1 MVRRFLG
8 NYGKYDYIL
17 FLINYLN
24 MKKIYTFVVG
34 LVSAFAANTIHAQ
47 ITIFNYTGTTANY
60 VVPAGVTSIR
70 IDASG
75 AQGGDGS
82 GGSGGLGATMTGT
95 FSVTPG
101 ETLTVI
107 VGQQGAFYYNAGGGG
122 GGTGVLRDLDPLI
135 IAGGGGGAAVNE
147 VGKGG
152 VITETGGSSSGAGGS
167 AGNGGQKGYVGG
179 DCGWAAGGGGF
190 LGDGYGGAD
199 GGDGGPLPGVLSV
212 LGAGFSWVSGGLGG
226 TNGSCFFT
234 YPNAGA
240 WGCGGGGAGAY
251 GGGGGGGYSGGGGG
265 QYVDVVGEKG
275 GGGGGSYNEGSDQTN
290 TPANRTGNGQVIIE
304 VLCSGITVTVS
315 DDVICLGDS
324 FTLEGSGLGTIS
336 WDGGVENGVPF
347 TPAAAGVFTYT
358 SSSDDGGDCGYSL
371 DIEVIAVP
379 VVVAAVDETEV
390 CLGESVIFTGS
401 GADTYLW
408 DMGVTDGAA
417 FEPGL
422 GTEVYTVTG
431 TDAITGC
438 ENTDE
443 IEVVVND
450 LPTVVANATDNEI
463 CLGESFTLTGSGA
476 TAYVWTPDGT
486 LDGEEITPD
495 ATGTTT
501 YEVTGTDDN
510 GCVNTASIEVTVYEA
525 VTITYTTED
534 EMMGADGSIDIT
546 VTGGNPAY
554 SFDWD
559 NDGTGDF
566 DDTEDLT
573 GLAGG
578 TYVVVIEDEAG
589 CSATETI
596 VLNSQLGIEINVDN
610 NISIYPNPTTAHIT
624 ILAAGSFTYEITDVN
639 GQIVLVANG
648 VDTEEVSL
656 EELASGIYFVNL
668 TIADELT
675 TIRIVKN

>member
-212 LGAGFSWVSGGLGG
+212 LGAGFSWVSGGSGG

-534 EMMGADGSIDIT
+534 EMMGADGSIDIA

-589 CSATETI
+589 CSINESI
-596 VLNSQLGIEINVDN
+596 LVSSQLGVSTNALPTLA
-610 NISIYPNPTTAHIT
+610 IYPNPVR
-624 ILAAGSFTYEITDVN
+624 D
-639 GQIVLVANG
+639 
-648 VDTEEVSL
+648 
-656 EELASGIYFVNL
+656 NL
-668 TIADELT
+668 TITQEGNFVYQLVTLEGKVLLSGTGLNQKVIDMNEFAKGVYLLNVTENGQEVST
-675 TIRIVKN
+675 KVVVE

>member
-1 MVRRFLG
+1 MLLQ
-8 NYGKYDYIL
+8 YDFSIRY
-17 FLINYLN
+17 FS
-24 MKKIYTFVVG
+24 TFVKKAMKINFTFKSF
-34 LVSAFAANTIHAQ
+34 LCIALFAGTGSTQAQ
-47 ITIFNYTGTTANY
+47 ETTFDFTGAVQTYT
-60 VVPAGVTSIR
+60 VPLGVTSIQ
-70 IDASG
+70 IEAWG
-75 AQGGDGS
+75 AQGGGS
-82 GGSGGLGATMTGT
+82 EPCGGPIEDDGGLGG
-95 FSVTPG
+95 FSSGNLAVTPG
-101 ETLTVI
+101 QILNIYVGGKPITNFGTSSPGGFNGGGVAGQYGGGGGGASDVRVGGVSLSDRRI
-107 VGQQGAFYYNAGGGG
+107 VAGGGG
-122 GGTGVLRDLDPLI
+122 GGNAGCPNHGTGGSGGGYTGGNGISLLGWGTATGGTPLAGGI
-135 IAGGGGGAAVNE
+135 GSSGGSNGAFGVGGTGSYHVAGGGGGW
-147 VGKGG
+147 
-152 VITETGGSSSGAGGS
+152 
-167 AGNGGQKGYVGG
+167 Y
-179 DCGWAAGGGGF
+179 
-190 LGDGYGGAD
+190 
-199 GGDGGPLPGVLSV
+199 
-212 LGAGFSWVSGGLGG
+212 
-226 TNGSCFFT
+226 
-234 YPNAGA
+234 
-240 WGCGGGGAGAY
+240 GGGGAYAAGA
-251 GGGGGGGYSGGGGG
+251 
-265 QYVDVVGEKG
+265 
-275 GGGGGSYNEGSDQTN
+275 GGGSSYTAGVTEGATLSGI
-290 TPANRTGNGQVIIE
+290 RTGNGQVIIT
-304 VLCSGITVTVS
+304 VLCAPLTVTVS
-315 DDVICLGDS
+315 DEVVCLGDS
-324 FTLEGSGLGTIS
+324 FTIEGTGLGTIS

-358 SSSDDGGDCGYSL
+358 SSSDDGGDCGYSW

-401 GADTYLW
+401 GADTYSW

-534 EMMGADGSIDIT
+534 EMMGADGSIDIA

-578 TYVVVIEDEAG
+578 TYIVVVQDEAG
-589 CSATETI
+589 CSINESI
-596 VLNSQLGIEINVDN
+596 LVSSQLGVSTNALPTLA
-610 NISIYPNPTTAHIT
+610 IYPNPVRDNLTIT
-624 ILAAGSFTYEITDVN
+624 QEGNFVYQLVTLEGKVVVNGTGLNQKVIDMNEFAKGVYLLNVTVN
-639 GQIVLVANG
+639 GQ
-648 VDTEEVSL
+648 EVSTKVVV
-656 EELASGIYFVNL
+656 E
-668 TIADELT
+668 
-675 TIRIVKN
+675 

>member
-1 MVRRFLG
+1 M
-8 NYGKYDYIL
+8 
-17 FLINYLN
+17 
-24 MKKIYTFVVG
+24 
-34 LVSAFAANTIHAQ
+34 
-47 ITIFNYTGTTANY
+47 
-60 VVPAGVTSIR
+60 
-70 IDASG
+70 
-75 AQGGDGS
+75 
-82 GGSGGLGATMTGT
+82 
-95 FSVTPG
+95 
-101 ETLTVI
+101 
-107 VGQQGAFYYNAGGGG
+107 
-122 GGTGVLRDLDPLI
+122 
-135 IAGGGGGAAVNE
+135 
-147 VGKGG
+147 
-152 VITETGGSSSGAGGS
+152 
-167 AGNGGQKGYVGG
+167 
-179 DCGWAAGGGGF
+179 
-190 LGDGYGGAD
+190 
-199 GGDGGPLPGVLSV
+199 
-212 LGAGFSWVSGGLGG
+212 
-226 TNGSCFFT
+226 
-234 YPNAGA
+234 
-240 WGCGGGGAGAY
+240 
-251 GGGGGGGYSGGGGG
+251 
-265 QYVDVVGEKG
+265 VGEKG

-417 FEPGL
+417 FEPGV

-668 TIADELT
+668 TIDGELT
-675 TIRIVKN
+675 TVRVVKK

>member
-1 MVRRFLG
+1 MKINFTFKSFLC
-8 NYGKYDYIL
+8 IAL
-17 FLINYLN
+17 FAGTGSTQAQETTFDFTGAVQT
-24 MKKIYTFVVG
+24 YT
-34 LVSAFAANTIHAQ
+34 
-47 ITIFNYTGTTANY
+47 
-60 VVPAGVTSIR
+60 VPLGVTSIQ
-70 IDASG
+70 IEAWG
-75 AQGGDGS
+75 AQGGGS
-82 GGSGGLGATMTGT
+82 EPCGGPIEDDGGLGG
-95 FSVTPG
+95 FSSGNLAVTPG
-101 ETLTVI
+101 QILNIYVGGKPITNFGTSSPGGFNGGGVAGQYGGGGGGASDVRVGGVSLSDRRI
-107 VGQQGAFYYNAGGGG
+107 VAGGGG
-122 GGTGVLRDLDPLI
+122 GGNAGCPNHGTGGSGGGYTGGNGISLLGWGTATGGTPLAGGI
-135 IAGGGGGAAVNE
+135 GSSGGSNGAFGVGGTGSYHVAGGGGGW
-147 VGKGG
+147 
-152 VITETGGSSSGAGGS
+152 
-167 AGNGGQKGYVGG
+167 Y
-179 DCGWAAGGGGF
+179 
-190 LGDGYGGAD
+190 
-199 GGDGGPLPGVLSV
+199 
-212 LGAGFSWVSGGLGG
+212 
-226 TNGSCFFT
+226 
-234 YPNAGA
+234 
-240 WGCGGGGAGAY
+240 GGGGAYAAGA
-251 GGGGGGGYSGGGGG
+251 
-265 QYVDVVGEKG
+265 
-275 GGGGGSYNEGSDQTN
+275 GGGSSYTAGVTEGATLSGI
-290 TPANRTGNGQVIIE
+290 RTGNGQVIIT
-304 VLCSGITVTVS
+304 VLCAPLTVTVS
-315 DDVICLGDS
+315 DEVVCLGDS
-324 FTLEGSGLGTIS
+324 FTIEGTGLGTIS

-358 SSSDDGGDCGYSL
+358 SSSDDGGDCGFSL
-371 DIEVIAVP
+371 DIEVLALP
-379 VVVAAVDETEV
+379 TVVASVDETEV

-401 GADTYLW
+401 GADTYSW

-417 FEPGL
+417 FEPGV

-578 TYVVVIEDEAG
+578 TYIVVVQDEAG
-589 CSATETI
+589 CSINESI
-596 VLNSQLGIEINVDN
+596 LVSSQLGVSTNALPTLA
-610 NISIYPNPTTAHIT
+610 IYPNPVR
-624 ILAAGSFTYEITDVN
+624 D
-639 GQIVLVANG
+639 
-648 VDTEEVSL
+648 
-656 EELASGIYFVNL
+656 NL
-668 TIADELT
+668 TITQEGNFVYQLVTLEGKVVVNGTGLNQKVIDMNEFAKGVYLLNVTANGQEVS
-675 TIRIVKN
+675 VKVVVE

>member
-1 MVRRFLG
+1 MKINFTFKSFLC
-8 NYGKYDYIL
+8 IAL
-17 FLINYLN
+17 FAGTGSTQAQETTFDFTGAVQT
-24 MKKIYTFVVG
+24 YT
-34 LVSAFAANTIHAQ
+34 
-47 ITIFNYTGTTANY
+47 
-60 VVPAGVTSIR
+60 VPLGVTSIQ
-70 IDASG
+70 IEAWG
-75 AQGGDGS
+75 AQGGGS
-82 GGSGGLGATMTGT
+82 EPCGGPIEDDGGLGG
-95 FSVTPG
+95 FSSGNLAVTPG
-101 ETLTVI
+101 QILNIYVGGKPITNFGTSSPGGFNGGGVAGQYGGGGGGASDVRVGGVSLSDRLI
-107 VGQQGAFYYNAGGGG
+107 VAGGGG
-122 GGTGVLRDLDPLI
+122 GGNAGCPNHGTGGVGGGYTGGNGISFLGWGTATGGTPLAGGI
-135 IAGGGGGAAVNE
+135 GSSGGSNGAFGVGGTGAYHVAGGGGGW
-147 VGKGG
+147 
-152 VITETGGSSSGAGGS
+152 
-167 AGNGGQKGYVGG
+167 Y
-179 DCGWAAGGGGF
+179 
-190 LGDGYGGAD
+190 
-199 GGDGGPLPGVLSV
+199 
-212 LGAGFSWVSGGLGG
+212 
-226 TNGSCFFT
+226 
-234 YPNAGA
+234 
-240 WGCGGGGAGAY
+240 GGGGAYAAGA
-251 GGGGGGGYSGGGGG
+251 
-265 QYVDVVGEKG
+265 
-275 GGGGGSYNEGSDQTN
+275 GGGSSYTDGVTEGATLSGI
-290 TPANRTGNGQVIIE
+290 RTGHGQIIIT

-401 GADTYLW
+401 GADTYSW
-408 DMGVTDGAA
+408 DMGVTDGVA
-417 FEPGL
+417 FEPGV
-422 GTEVYTVTG
+422 GAATYTVTG
-431 TDAITGC
+431 TDAVTGC

-443 IEVVVND
+443 IEVIVND

-476 TAYVWTPDGT
+476 TAYAWTPDGT

-510 GCVNTASIEVTVYEA
+510 GCVNTASIEVTVYDA

-546 VTGGNPAY
+546 VTGGNPTY

-596 VLNSQLGIEINVDN
+596 VLNSQLGIEINVEN